1 MRSRPSITTPT
12 SALCCRCGTVSSA
25 PSPRLCPRTTRRRS
39 ASSRFSPNATPAR
52 IGRCCCHSYSSLSGL
67 PTRDRGC
74 WRGLNDAPE
83 AAALELRISRPVDK
97 RGVRRYPWSFPRGAR
112 SGPGGNLETVVSIVG
127 GVGLFL
133 LGMAVMTDGLKALA
147 GTALKQV
154 MERAAATPLLGTFW
168 GALIT
173 LLVQSSSATTMTTIG
188 LVSAGLL
195 TFPQGLSLV
204 FGANI
209 GTTGTGWLV
218 AMFGVRVSL
227 TAAALPIVFVGALL
241 KLVGRGRWAA
251 AGSAIAGFALILV
264 GLTTLQ
270 QGMSGLAEQLHPAD
284 LPSVLGGA
292 GVTWWSGVWGVL
304 VLVAAGIVMTTVM
317 QSSTAAIAVTLSAL
331 YAGAIGLDQAVAL
344 VIGQN
349 IGTATSS
356 AMAAV
361 GASSTAKRLAAAY
374 VAFKLIAAVVALALF
389 PIVVRL
395 MLRASGSI
403 DPVTLLAAYHTGYN
417 VMGVAIL
424 LPLMGAFTRMIE
436 RIVPERG
443 SVFTRGL
450 DPASLASPAVAVE
463 AVRGTVALV
472 LESLCSSAAI
482 GLEKPG
488 RDGTIQSIV
497 AAVTVHRTSDALQ
510 QARGFLS
517 RVTGPLDSEE
527 EQRWFISTL
536 HALDHTVRLVEA
548 IEETVKIKITIA
560 NSNER
565 HAASLCAKAMRSTA
579 EIAAPLK
586 HPSLP
591 PDESPDLESKHTGIS
606 GVNPI
611 DMDESIAISNEEAVE
626 GLERCSN
633 ELAALLSTHRGTT
646 LDSVASRTLT
656 ANGAI
661 ASVDAVRLLDRLAH
675 HAWRASVHLTVA

>member
-1 MRSRPSITTPT
+1 MISI
-12 SALCCRCGTVSSA
+12 
-25 PSPRLCPRTTRRRS
+25 
-39 ASSRFSPNATPAR
+39 F
-52 IGRCCCHSYSSLSGL
+52 
-67 PTRDRGC
+67 
-74 WRGLNDAPE
+74 
-83 AAALELRISRPVDK
+83 
-97 RGVRRYPWSFPRGAR
+97 
-112 SGPGGNLETVVSIVG
+112 G

-147 GTALKQV
+147 GSALRRVLTK
-154 MERAAATPLLGTFW
+154 AAATPLRGTFW
-168 GALIT
+168 GAVIT

-227 TAAALPIVFVGALL
+227 TAVALPIVFVGALL
-241 KLVGRGRWAA
+241 KLVGRGRWSA

-270 QGMSGLAEQLHPAD
+270 QGMGGLAEQLHPED
-284 LPSVLGGA
+284 LPSVLGEA
-292 GVTWWSGVWGVL
+292 GVGWWSGAWGVM
-304 VLVAAGIVMTTVM
+304 VLVVAGIVMTTVM

-331 YAGAIGLDQAVAL
+331 YAGAVGLDQAVAL

-374 VAFKLIAAVVALALF
+374 IAFKLIAAAVALVLF
-389 PIVVRL
+389 PIVIRL

-417 VMGVAIL
+417 VVGVGIL
-424 LPLMGAFTRMIE
+424 LPLMGPFTRMIE

-463 AVRGTVALV
+463 AVRRTVALV

-497 AAVTVHRTSDALQ
+497 DAVTVHRTSDALQ
-510 QARGFLS
+510 QARAFLS
-517 RVTGPLDSEE
+517 KVNGPLEFEE

-536 HALDHTVRLVEA
+536 HALDHTVRLAEA
-548 IEETVKIKITIA
+548 AEETVKVTITID
-560 NSNER
+560 NPSER
-565 HAASLCAKAMRSTA
+565 HAAALCANAMRSA
-579 EIAAPLK
+579 AAIAAHIAHL
-586 HPSLP
+586 HLP
-591 PDESPDLESKHTGIS
+591 PDESPGLELQHTAIPGMS
-606 GVNPI
+606 GVNSI
-611 DMDESIAISNEEAVE
+611 DMGEPLAISNEEVVE

-633 ELAALLSTHRGTT
+633 ELAALLSTHRRTT
-646 LDSVASRTLT
+646 LDSVASGTLT

-675 HAWRASVHLTVA
+675 HAWRASVHLTAAIA